1 MLCKEFFD
9 QSEYRR
15 HSRIEHAFKCDQESC
30 DYHLENQLSL
40 INHKKKVHFIEPS
53 NSYSSN
59 WKLECEA
66 CGKSFAKT
74 KIEWHKTLQHP
85 GACAKYNLDC
95 PLRFV
100 TEAGIE
106 RKSSAFYFVGRF
118 IISFTQSLET
128 WISIWTGSVLDLLQ
142 MWGIVYQP
150 ITIQQP
156 CKKR

>member
-100 TEAGIE
+100 TEAELIWH
-106 RKSSAFYFVGRF
+106 RKEVFRILLCRKVHHFLHPEPWDLDLHLDRKC
-118 IISFTQSLET
+118 
-128 WISIWTGSVLDLLQ
+128 TGSVTNVGNCLTANYNTTN
-142 MWGIVYQP
+142 M
-150 ITIQQP
+150 
-156 CKKR
+156 